1 MTPSKIGFIVGMG
14 RSGTTLIAAILNR
27 HPEICV
33 LPETGFFVHLNSLS
47 NEGQDLET
55 GWPDTMMALADKMR
69 PNATL
74 TWNPMETARTLI
86 ENYPI
91 FPGIETLFQAFCREI
106 AEKCGKPN
114 ARLILEKTP
123 DHMLCAPEIRR
134 HFPSAPIVHVI
145 RDGRAVAE
153 SRSRMQF
160 LPSQRRDLELNILDW
175 AWRMREIRPHLLQ
188 QGPTFELRYEA
199 LVQNPEAIIQET
211 LDFLELEY
219 RPGLHQP
226 SGNEN
231 QLIETGMTH
240 KDGIK
245 RPIDPKLA
253 ESWRKRIHPERQKML
268 ERLAGEQLHELGYP
282 LHHIQIERTN
292 PAQIPHTLITRPG
305 LLKQYKNALR
315 RLLEDTDS
323 TVSRTFTTI
332 ETASS
337 HHNICVM
344 ELIDPAKA
352 REIGTLK
359 HCFKLVALAFRLRVR
374 GKGLYLLRSQPQYTF
389 REWPLAWMTESL
401 VRMIASA
408 P

>member
-1 MTPSKIGFIVGMG
+1 MNTPEIGFIVGMG

-47 NEGQDLET
+47 NEGRDLAAD
-55 GWPDTMMALADKMR
+55 WPDAMTALADKMR

-86 ENYPI
+86 ENHPT

-123 DHMLCAPEIRR
+123 DHMLCASEIRR

-153 SRSRMQF
+153 SRSRMPF
-160 LPSQRRDLELNILDW
+160 LPPRLRDLELNMLDW
-175 AWRMREIRPHLLQ
+175 AWRMREIRPHLVQ
-188 QGPTFELRYEA
+188 QGPTFELRYEE
-199 LVQNPEAIIQET
+199 LVQNPEKAIGET
-211 LDFLELEY
+211 LAFLKLE
-219 RPGLHQP
+219 RQPGLHQP
-226 SGNEN
+226 SGNED

-240 KDGIK
+240 KDGVK

-253 ESWRKRIHPERQKML
+253 ESWRKRIHPERQKIL

-292 PAQIPHTLITRPG
+292 PTQIPHTLITHPG
-305 LLKQYKNALR
+305 SLKKYKNALL
-315 RLLEDTDS
+315 RLLEDSDS
-323 TVSRTFTTI
+323 TVSKTFTTI

-337 HHNICVM
+337 HRTIYAI

-352 REIGTLK
+352 RKTGSLK
-359 HCFKLVALAFRLRVR
+359 YCLKLVGLAFRLRAR
-374 GKGLYLLRSQPQYTF
+374 GKGLYLLRSRPQYTF

-401 VRMIASA
+401 VRMIARA

>member
-1 MTPSKIGFIVGMG
+1 MG

-27 HPEICV
+27 HPQICV

-55 GWPDTMMALADKMR
+55 GWPDAMMALADKMR
-69 PNATL
+69 PNATP

-86 ENYPI
+86 ENYPT
-91 FPGIETLFQAFCREI
+91 FPGIETLFQAFCGEI
-106 AEKCGKPN
+106 AKKCGKPN

-123 DHMLCAPEIRR
+123 DHMLCSREIRE
-134 HFPSAPIVHVI
+134 HFPSAPILHVI

-153 SRSRMQF
+153 SRSRMPF
-160 LPSQRRDLELNILDW
+160 LSPERRDLELNILDW
-175 AWRMREIRPHLLQ
+175 GWRMREIRPLLARQ
-188 QGPTFELRYEA
+188 HPTLELRYEA
-199 LVQNPEAIIQET
+199 LIQNPEAVIRET

-219 RPGLHQP
+219 RRGLHQP
-226 SGNEN
+226 SGNED

-240 KDGIK
+240 KDGVK

-268 ERLAGEQLHELGYP
+268 ERLAGEQLWQLDYP
-282 LHHIQIERTN
+282 IYHIQAERSN
-292 PAQIPHTLITRPG
+292 PVQIPHALTTRPR
-305 LLKQYKNALR
+305 LFQKYKNALIR
-315 RLLEDTDS
+315 FLEDTDS
-323 TVSRTFTTI
+323 MVSHTFTQI

-337 HHNICVM
+337 CQDIYAIT
-344 ELIDPAKA
+344 LIDTAKA
-352 REIGTLK
+352 REIGSLRY
-359 HCFKLVALAFRLRVR
+359 CSKLVGLALRLRTQ
-374 GKGLYLLRSQPQYTF
+374 GKGLYLLRPERQYTF
-389 REWPLAWMTESL
+389 REWPLAWITESF